1 MKKIIL
7 GFALAVLFF
16 GFAATGLS
24 GCGER
29 AKGGRLKIVCTCF
42 PQYDWVKN
50 IAMGDESVD
59 LTLLGDSGSDLH
71 NYQPT
76 TADIVKIYT
85 CDVFIC
91 VGGESETWT
100 EDVLKSA
107 SVNPAMK
114 KISLLEALGGNALR
128 EEESPGAE
136 EKEEGEALDEHVWL
150 SLRAAK
156 TLCTSIAETLCE
168 INPSGEA
175 LYRSNLQSYS
185 QNLDGLEKEYSSAVG
200 SAARKVFLFGDRF
213 PFRYLANDYGLT
225 YFAAFAGCSAESQAS
240 FSVITNLARLV
251 DKNDL
256 PYILVLEG
264 SDKRIA
270 EQIKANTRAKDQEI
284 LVINSIQSVTAAQI
298 ANGASYFAFMQENL
312 EVLKKALN

>member
-7 GFALAVLFF
+7 GFILSVLFF
-16 GFAATGLS
+16 GFATAGLS
-24 GCGER
+24 GCKDR
-29 AKGGRLKIVCTCF
+29 AKGGKLNIVCTYF

-50 IAMGDESVD
+50 IAMGDENVT
-59 LTLLGDSGSDLH
+59 LTLLGATGSDLH

-76 TADIVKIYT
+76 TSDIVKIYT

-107 SVNPAMK
+107 SVNPEMK
-114 KISLLEALGGNALR
+114 KISLLEALGDDALK
-128 EEESPGAE
+128 EEEPPGAE
-136 EKEEGEALDEHVWL
+136 EKQEGEELDEHVWL
-150 SLRAAK
+150 SLRAAN
-156 TLCTSIAETLCE
+156 TLCGSITETLCE
-168 INPSGEA
+168 INPSGAA

-185 QNLDGLEKEYSSAVG
+185 QKLEGLEKEYASAAG

-225 YFAAFAGCSAESQAS
+225 YFAAFSGCSAESQAS

-251 DKNDL
+251 DENDL

-270 EQIKANTRAKDQEI
+270 EQIKANTAAKDQEI

-298 ANGASYFAFMQENL
+298 ANGTSYLALMQENL
-312 EVLKKALN
+312 DVLKKALN